1 MIVIVVI
8 FCRDLSSEFQRRS
21 LCYFNLISY
30 IIYGAL
36 TENDV
41 ILLLGIYQFIRRVP
55 VYVWWGRVCVF
66 YILNYFEIA
75 SFSDGTLEMQLAW
88 RID

>member
-21 LCYFNLISY
+21 LYYSNLISY
-30 IIYGAL
+30 LIYGAL
-36 TENDV
+36 TENDG

-55 VYVWWGRVCVF
+55 VYV
-66 YILNYFEIA
+66 
-75 SFSDGTLEMQLAW
+75 
-88 RID
+88 

>member
-30 IIYGAL
+30 LIYGAL

-55 VYVWWGRVCVF
+55 VYV
-66 YILNYFEIA
+66 
-75 SFSDGTLEMQLAW
+75 
-88 RID
+88 